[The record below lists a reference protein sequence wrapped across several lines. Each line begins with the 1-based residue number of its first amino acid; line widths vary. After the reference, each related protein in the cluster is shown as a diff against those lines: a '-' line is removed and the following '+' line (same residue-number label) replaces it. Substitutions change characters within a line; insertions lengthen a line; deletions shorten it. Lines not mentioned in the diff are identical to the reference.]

1 MRYID
6 QFTNYLDRLDPYF
19 AAFEA
24 YLADSF
30 AKFDPVNVFYGVLIA
45 MISLASA
52 SWPLG
57 WPINDMYDAIL
68 IGILLLLAMIY
79 AASVILRVAKK
90 P

>member
-45 MISLASA
+45 MIVGGGFLAP
-52 SWPLG
+52 W
-57 WPINDMYDAIL
+57 
-68 IGILLLLAMIY
+68 LAY
-79 AASVILRVAKK
+79 
-90 P
+90 